1 MATLKEQIITASVK
15 IGIDQIG
22 FTTADDFEYLRPS
35 LVKQKAAGHT
45 SGFEHQNLDERLNP
59 DLIFQQPKSIIA
71 IALAYPTRLAKR
83 PKMTKLKRGQFA
95 RASWGEDYHFILQR
109 KMDALVNAIHDLTDQ
124 DPTIRFKPMVDTGEL
139 MDVVVAQ
146 RAGLGFIGKNGLL
159 ITKAFGSFV
168 YLGEII
174 TNLDLEPDEPMAC
187 QCGDCTRCIDFCP
200 TQALI
205 GNGQLNAQ
213 RCLSYQTQ
221 TKGLMAAEFR
231 PKIRNIIYGCDI
243 CQLAC
248 PFNKQKNEHRH
259 PEMEPDSELVQPE
272 LRPLLDLSNSQFKD
286 RFGNLAGSWRGKK
299 PIQRNAI
306 IALTNLKDRSSIP
319 KFLELIQTD
328 PRPMIRATAAYGV
341 GRLAKYHDIEL
352 ITTLEVAYQKEKRQG
367 IEPIYLTEY
376 ETAIANLKK
385 LPNQKA

>member
-1 MATLKEQIITASVK
+1 MSNLKEKIIAASTT

-35 LVKQKAAGHT
+35 LVKQKADGHT

-71 IALAYPTRLAKR
+71 IALAYPTRLRKR
-83 PKMTKLKRGQFA
+83 PELTKLKRGQFA

-109 KMDALVNAIHDLTDQ
+109 KMAALVDAIHQLTDQ
-124 DPTIRFKPMVDTGEL
+124 DPDVRFKPMVDTGEL

-159 ITKAFGSFV
+159 ITKKFGSFV

-174 TNLDLEPDEPMAC
+174 TNLELAPDEPMAC
-187 QCGDCTRCIDFCP
+187 QCGDCTRCLDFCP

-205 GNGQLNAQ
+205 GNGQLNAK

-221 TKGLMAAEFR
+221 AKGLMAEEFR

-243 CQLAC
+243 CQLVC
-248 PFNKQKNEHRH
+248 PFNKKKNEHRH
-259 PEMEPDSELVQPE
+259 PEMEPDPDVVQPE
-272 LRPLLDLSNSQFKD
+272 LRPMLDMSNREFKD
-286 RFGNLAGSWRGKK
+286 RFGKLAGSWRGKK
-299 PIQRNAI
+299 PLQRNAI
-306 IALTNLKDRSSIP
+306 IALTNLKDYRSIP
-319 KFLELIQTD
+319 KFLELIQND
-328 PRPMIRATAAYGV
+328 PRPMIRATAAYGI
-341 GRLAKYHDIEL
+341 GQLAKTYDAALIEAMQ
-352 ITTLEVAYQKEKRQG
+352 TAYQKEQERG
-367 IEPIYLTEY
+367 LEAIYLTEY
-376 ETAIANLKK
+376 TTALAHLQQ
-385 LPNQKA
+385 LPRQ